1 MTLQKIAKLAGVSK
15 STVSRVINND
25 PNVSAK
31 TREKVQAVIE
41 AQQYQINPAARALAS
56 RRTKILGIVI
66 PNNIGVL
73 FDTSFYFPT
82 ILRGI
87 SQAAHDRDYAMLLML
102 GEDSEDDIRFARRIV
117 HNQIMDGLAL
127 ISPSI
132 GHPIIDELIA
142 AKTIFVSAD
151 RIPRDDVDVN
161 FVTVENVESSK
172 IAVKHLIDSGRRRI
186 AMIAGDTEIIDA
198 RDRIEGYKCA
208 LADAGI
214 ALDEELIMTT
224 RYDYDAAYEAIQYL
238 LDNKIEFDGVYAS
251 QSTLAVGAVNAIMDA
266 GLKLPDDVALMAFD
280 DLADAMNPRIGISTM
295 RQPVFEKGYQLA
307 EVLIDL
313 IEEKATPPIQR
324 YLQTE
329 LIIRDTCGG
338 KKINLTN

>member
-1 MTLQKIAKLAGVSK
+1 MTLQKIAKLACVSK